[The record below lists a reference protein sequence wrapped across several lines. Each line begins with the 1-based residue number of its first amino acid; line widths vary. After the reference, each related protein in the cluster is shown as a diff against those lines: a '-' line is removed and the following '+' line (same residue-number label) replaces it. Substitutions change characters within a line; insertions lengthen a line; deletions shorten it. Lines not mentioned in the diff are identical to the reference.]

1 MLLSLQEGI
10 WRTAAT
16 LTLTYFV
23 GWGLNLSGSCR
34 AAGGYLAGINIFYD
48 FWTQS
53 SRGELLILRSIIFA
67 KQTFYDVR

>member
-23 GWGLNLSGSCR
+23 GWGLKVDPISEIVEAGANLIHLVDS
-34 AAGGYLAGINIFYD
+34 LEPIH
-48 FWTQS
+48 S
-53 SRGELLILRSIIFA
+53 SQEEDPF
-67 KQTFYDVR
+67 

>member
-23 GWGLNLSGSCR
+23 GWGLKVAD
-34 AAGGYLAGINIFYD
+34 AAFEFNSASIV
-48 FWTQS
+48 
-53 SRGELLILRSIIFA
+53 LRPEN
-67 KQTFYDVR
+67 R